1 MRDLSKEIHQPKKSK
16 IFLLLISL
24 FLIALLMWSYETQ
37 FARVVRASGK
47 VVSAARTQIVQNLE
61 GGILTALYVKEGDN
75 IKKGQIFAQ
84 FDPTRFQILVEES
97 EKKIATYTLRK
108 LRLEHEINGT
118 EKLTVPAL
126 YLKQYPDLVNSE
138 QALLSSRLKEL
149 QSRQRNLKH
158 LIALKK
164 QEYNKLKKF
173 NRGGAVSSVELLNTQ
188 QSLAKLQADLDNF
201 LSTRYKEQAETMSK
215 AVSEISLLKE
225 RIKTAKDQL
234 KRTIVRAPSSGTVN
248 QIFFSTVGAVVRP
261 GQTILEIV
269 PNDGTILV
277 ETRVAPKDIG
287 YVVLNMKTSLK
298 LTAYD
303 YSIYGTLLGK
313 VTKIGADTVP
323 DQNRRDRQLSYVVTI
338 AINPDSLA
346 KWRARKLDIRTGM
359 VVEAELEAGSM
370 RIIDYILRP
379 LLKTRDALATI

>member
-16 IFLLLISL
+16 TFLFLISL
-24 FLIALLMWSYETQ
+24 FLIALLVWSYNTQ

-61 GGILTALYVKEGDN
+61 GGILTALYVKEGDS
-75 IKKGQIFAQ
+75 IQKGQVLAQ

-108 LRLEHEINGT
+108 LRLQQEINRQN
-118 EKLTVPAL
+118 ELKVPAL
-126 YLKQYPDLVNSE
+126 YLKEYPDLVKSE
-138 QALLSSRLKEL
+138 QILLSSRLKEL
-149 QSRQRNLKH
+149 QSRQDNLEH
-158 LIALKK
+158 LITLKK

-173 NRGGAVSSVELLNTQ
+173 NHGGAVSSIELLNTQ
-188 QSLAKLQADLDNF
+188 QKLANLRADLENF
-201 LSTRYKEQAETMSK
+201 LATRYKEQAESLSK

-225 RIKTAKDQL
+225 TIKTAKDQL
-234 KRTIVRAPSSGTVN
+234 ARTIVRAPSSGTVN
-248 QIFFSTVGAVVRP
+248 QVFFSTVGAVVRP

-269 PNDGTILV
+269 PNDGSILV

-323 DQNRRDRQLSYVVTI
+323 DENTRDKRRNYVVTI
-338 AINPDSLA
+338 AINPNSLS
-346 KWRARKLDIRTGM
+346 KWQARKLDIRTGM
-359 VVEAELEAGSM
+359 IVEAELEAGSM

-379 LLKTRDALATI
+379 LLKTRDALASI